1 MKTLWVNSNF
11 MHPTTKGGQI
21 RTLEMLRHL
30 HRWHEIHYVA
40 IENPA
45 QPEGPA
51 RAREYSHKSYPFP
64 YRVPSK
70 TSPAFYAE
78 LVRGLFSPT
87 PVAVQR
93 FNPPGMRAFLEDL
106 IRKER
111 FDCAVVDHL
120 APTSYFPDLP
130 HAIFFQH
137 NVETV
142 IWRRHVEHAP
152 DPLRR
157 AYFKLQARRM
167 YHYERRVSQASG
179 HIVAVSQTDA
189 AEMRRLFDVT
199 RVTQIPTGVNIEY
212 FRPPG
217 TDLSVPRRDLCA
229 AWTPGSVPGF
239 AAPGSVPA
247 AAADLVFVGS
257 MDWLPNVDAVL
268 YFVRHILPL
277 IRNVRPAATLAIVG
291 RTPPPKITRLAAED
305 PGIQV
310 TGTVADIRPY
320 LWSSTVAIVPLRIGG
335 GTRLKIYEAM
345 AAQIPVVSTTIGAE
359 GLSVNPPDGIRIA
372 DSPEPFASHC
382 LELLGSPEIR
392 ARISQTAFEL
402 VNANFSWEHVARCF
416 EKIMI
421 NGPRMVA

>member
-21 RTLEMLRHL
+21 RTLEMLLHL

-40 IENPA
+40 IVNPA

-51 RAREYSHKSYPFP
+51 RAHEYSHKSYPFP

-93 FNPPGMRAFLEDL
+93 FHPPGMSAFLEDL

-142 IWRRHVEHAP
+142 IWRRRLEHASN
-152 DPLRR
+152 PLRR
-157 AYFKLQARRM
+157 AYFKLQADRM
-167 YHYERRVSQASG
+167 YHYERRVSQAAG

-199 RVTQIPTGVNIEY
+199 RVTEIPTGVNIEY
-212 FRPPG
+212 FRPP
-217 TDLSVPRRDLCA
+217 
-229 AWTPGSVPGF
+229 
-239 AAPGSVPA
+239 APTTAPST
-247 AAADLVFVGS
+247 DLVFIGS
-257 MDWLPNVDAVL
+257 MDWLPNVDGVL
-268 YFVRHILPL
+268 YFVREILPL
-277 IRNVRPAATLAIVG
+277 IRRVRPDTTLAIVG
-291 RTPPPKITRLAAED
+291 RTPSPEISQLATQD
-305 PGIQV
+305 PRIQV
-310 TGTVADIRPY
+310 TGTVPDIRPY
-320 LWSSTVAIVPLRIGG
+320 LWNSALAIVPLRIGG

-359 GLSVNPPDGIRIA
+359 GLSVNPPHDIRLA
-372 DSPEPFASHC
+372 DSPGHFAEQC
-382 LELLGSPEIR
+382 LELLANPQLR
-392 ARISQTAFEL
+392 ATLSQAATGMVTAH
-402 VNANFSWEHVARCF
+402 FSWEQVARAF
-416 EKIMI
+416 ERVMLS
-421 NGPRMVA
+421 GPRLP

>member
-87 PVAVQR
+87 PVAVER

-106 IRKER
+106 IRQEH

-142 IWRRHVEHAP
+142 IWRRHVEHAAN
-152 DPLRR
+152 PLRR
-157 AYFKLQARRM
+157 AYFKLQADRM
-167 YHYERRVSQASG
+167 YRYERRVSQASG
-179 HIVAVSQTDA
+179 HIVAVSRTDA
-189 AEMRRLFDVT
+189 DVMRRLFDVT
-199 RVTQIPTGVNIEY
+199 RVTEIPTGVDIDY
-212 FRPPG
+212 FLPG
-217 TDLSVPRRDLCA
+217 RTGASACQPVP
-229 AWTPGSVPGF
+229 T
-239 AAPGSVPA
+239 
-247 AAADLVFVGS
+247 ADLVFVGS
-257 MDWLPNVDAVL
+257 MDWLPNVDGTL
-268 YFVRHILPL
+268 YFVREILPL
-277 IRNVRPAATLAIVG
+277 IRRQRPATTLAIVG
-291 RTPPPKITRLAAED
+291 RTPPPKIAQLAAED
-305 PGIQV
+305 SGIRV
-310 TGTVADIRPY
+310 TGTVPDIRPY
-320 LWSSTVAIVPLRIGG
+320 LWNSAVSIVPLRIGG

-359 GLSVNPPDGIRIA
+359 GLSVNPPEDIRIA
-372 DSPEPFASHC
+372 DTPDRFASHC
-382 LELLGSPEIR
+382 LELLASPEIR
-392 ARISQTAFEL
+392 ARLSHSAWQM
-402 VNANFSWEHVARCF
+402 VNSNFSWEHVARCF
-416 EKIMI
+416 EKIME
-421 NGPRMVA
+421 NGPRLSVA